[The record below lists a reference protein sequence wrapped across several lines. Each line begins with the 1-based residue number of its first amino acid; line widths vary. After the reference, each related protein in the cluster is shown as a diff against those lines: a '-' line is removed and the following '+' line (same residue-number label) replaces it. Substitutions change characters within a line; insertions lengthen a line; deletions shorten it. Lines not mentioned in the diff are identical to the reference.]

1 MRTAVAGSTVNGRP
15 DGCSRARPATPP
27 ARLAGAIVDRTY
39 DYRPVPFFL
48 MAFVV
53 TWIPWSV
60 AAYAG
65 SQNLESYASL
75 FNLVGLRGPLAVRWF

>member
-1 MRTAVAGSTVNGRP
+1 
-15 DGCSRARPATPP
+15 
-27 ARLAGAIVDRTY
+27 VDRTY
-39 DYRPVPFFL
+39 DYRPVPFFV

-65 SQNLESYASL
+65 SQNSESYASL
-75 FNLVGLRGPLAVRWF
+75 FNLVGLLGPLAEALVLILSSGSEALKSDFRER

>member
-1 MRTAVAGSTVNGRP
+1 VRTAGAGSTGERSA
-15 DGCSRARPATPP
+15 DGCCRRGPATPP
-27 ARLAGAIVDRTY
+27 ATLAGATVDRTY
-39 DYRPVPFFL
+39 DYRPVPFFV

-65 SQNLESYASL
+65 SQNSESYASL
-75 FNLVGLRGPLAVRWF
+75 FNLVGLLGPLAVRWF

>member
-1 MRTAVAGSTVNGRP
+1 
-15 DGCSRARPATPP
+15 
-27 ARLAGAIVDRTY
+27 VDRTY

-75 FNLVGLRGPLAVRWF
+75 FNLVGLLGPLAVRWF